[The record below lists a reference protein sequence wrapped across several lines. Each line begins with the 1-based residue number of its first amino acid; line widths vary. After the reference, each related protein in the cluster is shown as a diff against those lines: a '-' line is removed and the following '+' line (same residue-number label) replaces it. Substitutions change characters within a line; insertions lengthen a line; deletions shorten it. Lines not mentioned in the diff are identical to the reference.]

1 MLVRGNVLEWLG
13 VLRTQLEL
21 SPPQTPLKRSFCH
34 REDMVTGLEAMVAGV
49 EAMVAGLGRVVD

>member
-1 MLVRGNVLEWLG
+1 VLEWLG